1 MPKNGPIIIVEDD
14 SDDSELLK
22 DLFEELKVPNILRF
36 FNSCLMALDY
46 LLTTL
51 EKPFLI
57 ISDINLPAMS
67 GLDFLKK
74 INESEQLRNKSV
86 PFIFLS
92 TTSNNDI
99 IQQAYRMPVHGFF
112 VKPTSVDEQKQMLK
126 MIVDY
131 WKHSRIPV

>member
-1 MPKNGPIIIVEDD
+1 MPRNGPIIIVEDD
-14 SDDSELLK
+14 LDDSELLK
-22 DLFEELKVPNILRF
+22 DIFEELKVPNILKF
-36 FNSCLMALDY
+36 FNSCVVAFDY
-46 LLTTL
+46 LLNTL

-67 GLDFLKK
+67 GLDFLRK
-74 INESEQLRNKSV
+74 INENEHLRKKSV
-86 PFIFLS
+86 PFIFFS

-112 VKPTSVDEQKQMLK
+112 VKPTSVDEQRQMMK

-131 WKHSRIPV
+131 WKFSKIPF

>member
-1 MPKNGPIIIVEDD
+1 MPRSGPIIIVEDD

-22 DLFEELKVPNILRF
+22 DIFEELKVPNIVRF
-36 FNSCLMALDY
+36 FNSCVVALDY
-46 LLTTL
+46 LITTL

-67 GLDFLKK
+67 GLDLLKK
-74 INESEQLRNKSV
+74 INENEKLRNKSV

-92 TTSNNDI
+92 TTSSNEI

-112 VKPTSVDEQKQMLK
+112 VKPTSVDEQKKMMQMIL
-126 MIVDY
+126 DY
-131 WKHSRIPV
+131 WKFSKIPF

>member
-1 MPKNGPIIIVEDD
+1 MPRSGPIIIVEDD

-22 DLFEELKVPNILRF
+22 DVFEELQVPNILRF
-36 FNSCLMALDY
+36 FNSCLLAMDY

-74 INESEQLRNKSV
+74 IHENEQLKRKSI

-92 TTSNNDI
+92 TTSNNEI
-99 IQQAYRMPVHGFF
+99 IHQAYRMPLHGFF
-112 VKPTSVDEQKQMLK
+112 VKPTSLEEQKQLIK

-131 WKHSRIPV
+131 WKFSKIPL

>member
-1 MPKNGPIIIVEDD
+1 MPRSGPIIIVEDD

-22 DLFEELKVPNILRF
+22 DVFEELKVPNILRF
-36 FNSCLMALDY
+36 FNSCLLAMDY

-74 INESEQLRNKSV
+74 IHENEHLKKKSI

-92 TTSNNDI
+92 TTSNNEI

-112 VKPTSVDEQKQMLK
+112 VKPTSVEEQKQMVK

-131 WKHSRIPV
+131 WKISKIPL